1 VTRSGWTR
9 IGEDVV
15 VHDGWLRVVRRRY
28 AMPNGAESD
37 WELLGRVSSV
47 SVLALTVTGEVVMV
61 RQFRPGPDAMTL
73 NLPGGLV
80 DDGEPVADAAARE
93 LVEETGYVAGSV
105 EVVAAFHP
113 MAHGGWVKHVAIA
126 RGCVP
131 SGSQSLDEVEDCEP
145 VLMGPGAVRAA
156 ARAGELVGT
165 DAVYL
170 ALDHAGL
177 L

>member
-1 VTRSGWTR
+1 VTSPGWRR
-9 IGEDVV
+9 IGEDLL

-28 AMPNGAESD
+28 AMPNGEESD
-37 WELLGRVSSV
+37 WELLGKFTSV
-47 SVLALTVTGEVVMV
+47 SVLALTPGDDLVMV
-61 RQFRPGPDAMTL
+61 RQFRPGPDALML

-80 DDGEPVADAAARE
+80 DDGESVDAAAARE
-93 LVEETGYVAGSV
+93 LVEETGYVAASV

-126 RGCVP
+126 RGCLP
-131 SGSQSLDEVEDCEP
+131 TGSQSLDEVEDCEP
-145 VLMGPGAVRAA
+145 VLMSPAAVRTAA
-156 ARAGELVGT
+156 KAGQLVGT
-165 DAVYL
+165 DAVYV